1 VGTSEGNYTVLGLIL
16 SERHGPRGNGVPQR
30 VQTAAAEGVLVDNRA
45 EEGTTELQACQD
57 PEVWQGAPQMA
68 ELPVKAVERMAA
80 VLFRVLQIH
89 EHFAAKSMR
98 TQLNH
103 GAFH

>member
-1 VGTSEGNYTVLGLIL
+1 MGTSEESYTVLGLIL
-16 SERHGPRGNGVPQR
+16 SERHGPRENGAPQR
-30 VQTAAAEGVLVDNRA
+30 AQTATEGVLVDNRA

-68 ELPVKAVERMAA
+68 ELPEKAVERMAA

-89 EHFAAKSMR
+89 EHFAAKSMKP
-98 TQLNH
+98 QLNH
-103 GAFH
+103 GVFH